1 MLHVGIEDVD
11 DVARF
16 NNQWLW
22 ASALVYLYTVVESR
36 ELHFGLKIDIGR
48 RTTKIGEGRHGCS
61 NVEVENE
68 RTSLPHHLPNVIME
82 TCGWI
87 EGEIQL
93 FRWGQKSWIVDA
105 VTICWKDWRLRDAGW
120 RAKPFE
126 FLSGHRVGLVCL
138 HSLRLLGVGKHILQ
152 DTGVRGLA
160 VGDIQCGI
168 RGWF

>member
-11 DVARF
+11 NVTRF

-22 ASALVYLYTVVESR
+22 ASALVYFYMVIESR
-36 ELHFGLKIDIGR
+36 ELHFRLKIDIRR
-48 RTTKIGEGRHGCS
+48 RTTKIREGQHRCS
-61 NVEVENE
+61 NVGVKNE
-68 RTSLPHHLPNVIME
+68 RTSLPHHLPNVITE
-82 TCGWI
+82 TRGWI

-120 RAKPFE
+120 RAKPFK

-138 HSLRLLGVGKHILQ
+138 RFLRLLGVGKHILQ
-152 DTGVRGLA
+152 DTGIHGLA
-160 VGDIQCGI
+160 VGDI
-168 RGWF
+168 